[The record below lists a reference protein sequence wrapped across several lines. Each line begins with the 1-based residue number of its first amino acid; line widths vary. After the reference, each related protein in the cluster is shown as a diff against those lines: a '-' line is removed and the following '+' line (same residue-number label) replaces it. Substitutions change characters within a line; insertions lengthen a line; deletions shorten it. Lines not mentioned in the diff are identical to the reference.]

1 MVRTL
6 QPFKLSKMRKVRC
19 KTLSG
24 ARVEEVF
31 ETTKSLANAFHV
43 SELILHVGTNNV
55 ATCENSLIE
64 KQIESLCD
72 QVLADCPSATSITIS
87 SIIQRKIFQ
96 NDLREK
102 TIELN
107 KLLRALTHRRG
118 WGFIDNSSIDP
129 STHLVNDGVHLNV
142 NGTKTFAS
150 LLSAHI
156 DRRSATD
163 KPSTASQDM
172 FQPHRHA
179 SPLYEDITS
188 PPARRSYAD
197 IASQSP
203 VPPISRYPERHW
215 SEVYR
220 GNMPSTGDL
229 YARNSSGGYTHQRS
243 TMNEQGYHGYTYA
256 YTGCFNCGERNH
268 KRANCRYADKLR
280 CATCGQWGHKSNLC
294 TARNG
299 QI

>member
-1 MVRTL
+1 MFQKGLGPCIVLFQKGLGPILANLTADTLIVGDSMVRTL
-6 QPFKLSKMRKVRC
+6 QPFKLSKLRKVRC

-72 QVLADCPSATSITIS
+72 QVLADCPSVTSITIS

-107 KLLRALTHRRG
+107 KLLRALTQRRG

-129 STHLVNDGVHLNV
+129 STHLEMMEY
-142 NGTKTFAS
+142 
-150 LLSAHI
+150 I
-156 DRRSATD
+156 
-163 KPSTASQDM
+163 ST
-172 FQPHRHA
+172 
-179 SPLYEDITS
+179 
-188 PPARRSYAD
+188 
-197 IASQSP
+197 
-203 VPPISRYPERHW
+203 
-215 SEVYR
+215 
-220 GNMPSTGDL
+220 
-229 YARNSSGGYTHQRS
+229 
-243 TMNEQGYHGYTYA
+243 
-256 YTGCFNCGERNH
+256 
-268 KRANCRYADKLR
+268 
-280 CATCGQWGHKSNLC
+280 
-294 TARNG
+294 
-299 QI
+299 